1 MWRNTLMEDATHHIS
16 PGNNDSSH
24 RRTVPVN
31 DVIPRLNRVI
41 EYQIFQSI
49 AIFVLHQQGDK
60 TGLLCFEM
68 NGHPD
73 VPPGAFIL

>member
-1 MWRNTLMEDATHHIS
+1 M
-16 PGNNDSSH
+16 
-24 RRTVPVN
+24 
-31 DVIPRLNRVI
+31 I
-41 EYQIFQSI
+41 ENEIFQPI

-68 NGHPD
+68 NGHPN